1 MLLSSVWGNK
11 VKGKCVKP
19 PTISKKSIG
28 TIIGVYKLYFYNIPN
43 NLDNRSNWPVIISIE
58 LLPYTVLNS
67 TNKKKGG
74 YCLWLKE
81 KLQKKRLK
89 MKK

>member
-43 NLDNRSNWPVIISIE
+43 NLDNRSN
-58 LLPYTVLNS
+58 
-67 TNKKKGG
+67 
-74 YCLWLKE
+74 
-81 KLQKKRLK
+81 
-89 MKK
+89 